1 MTIKWIKKIA
11 NRGAHNA
18 FTDLCEFN
26 NELYCCFREATNHIS
41 NDGAIKI
48 ISTDHQGKQNYAD
61 TIRLENTDL
70 RDPKLS
76 ITPEGNLLLIDFA
89 RQTDENNKTLATK
102 NLCWV
107 SQTGRSWSSPREFAD
122 SGWWLWRL
130 TWHNKQAY
138 GFAYNR
144 AANAIHLYHGDPR
157 RTFELY
163 QANAFSLAK
172 QHKGYPNESDIV
184 FSQNK
189 AFAIVRRDAGSY
201 SAQLGESTFPY
212 KKWRWHDLNIYIG
225 GPAMVLLD
233 NNTALIGGR
242 IVQQNK
248 LVTGILS
255 LNLTTKALK
264 KYCIL
269 PSAGD
274 NSYPGLVKE
283 GNQLY
288 VSYYSSHQNQK
299 ACVYL
304 ANIDLQFLLK
314 EW

>member
-1 MTIKWIKKIA
+1 
-11 NRGAHNA
+11 
-18 FTDLCEFN
+18 
-26 NELYCCFREATNHIS
+26 
-41 NDGAIKI
+41 
-48 ISTDHQGKQNYAD
+48 
-61 TIRLENTDL
+61 
-70 RDPKLS
+70 
-76 ITPEGNLLLIDFA
+76 
-89 RQTDENNKTLATK
+89 
-102 NLCWV
+102 
-107 SQTGRSWSSPREFAD
+107 
-122 SGWWLWRL
+122 
-130 TWHNKQAY
+130 
-138 GFAYNR
+138 
-144 AANAIHLYHGDPR
+144 
-157 RTFELY
+157 
-163 QANAFSLAK
+163 
-172 QHKGYPNESDIV
+172 
-184 FSQNK
+184 
-189 AFAIVRRDAGSY
+189 
-201 SAQLGESTFPY
+201 
-212 KKWRWHDLNIYIG
+212 
-225 GPAMVLLD
+225 MVLLD